1 MIHLYPKQLIQLI
14 EHFKKFPGVGKK
26 SAERY
31 AFNLLEWPEKDLNQF
46 ANQLNQLKQEL
57 KMCQECGCLEQ
68 EEGCPYCDDKKRNT
82 QILCLV
88 SHFKDVFAIEETHEY
103 QGLYHVLGGLLSPL
117 EGKGPHQL
125 TMDKLKQRISN
136 LGVTELIIAIDST
149 LEGDATALHVKKE
162 LESFEI
168 SVSRLAFGLP
178 LGSALDYVDGGTLAK
193 AFVGR
198 RGF

>member
-1 MIHLYPKQLIQLI
+1 MHLYPKHLIKLI
-14 EHFKKFPGVGKK
+14 EHLKKFPGVGQK

-31 AFNLLEWPEKDLNQF
+31 AFNLIEWPEKDLS
-46 ANQLNQLKQEL
+46 QLAHLLTNLKNEL
-57 KMCQECGCLEQ
+57 KTCVRCGCLER
-68 EEGCPYCDDKKRNT
+68 EEDCPYCDDGRRNT
-82 QILCLV
+82 KILCV
-88 SHFKDVFAIEETHEY
+88 ASHFKDVFAIEETHEY

-117 EGKGPHQL
+117 EGKGPEQL
-125 TMDKLKQRISN
+125 TINKLKQRISD

-162 LESFEI
+162 LEPFEI
-168 SVSRLAFGLP
+168 TVSRLAFGLP